1 LARKF
6 CIQIKAR
13 QAAALHLAGRQCAAE
28 FRQTSAVVLVGEQ
41 VDRPPGLR
49 ADFARCRLVSREHGV
64 PGQRLQYSGEGILTA
79 YLPPPDNGLAII
91 HVDNEII
98 VVDKPAGLLSVPGR
112 GEGMDDC
119 LASRVQARFPDALI
133 AHRLDMSTSGL
144 LVLARGA
151 EMHSRLSR
159 FFRERQ
165 IDKRYVAVVYGLM
178 ADDAGEVELPLICD
192 WPNRP
197 RQKVDFEIGKP
208 SLTRFR
214 VVSRDPATNTTRVEL
229 EPVTGRSHQL
239 RVHMA
244 SLGHPILGDDLYGGE
259 ATALADRLLLH
270 AMDLGLFHPLTAAAI
285 QFHSDAPF

>member
-1 LARKF
+1 M
-6 CIQIKAR
+6 
-13 QAAALHLAGRQCAAE
+13 
-28 FRQTSAVVLVGEQ
+28 T
-41 VDRPPGLR
+41 
-49 ADFARCRLVSREHGV
+49 
-64 PGQRLQYSGEGILTA
+64 T
-79 YLPPPDNGLAII
+79 YLPPPDTGLAVIY
-91 HVDNEII
+91 VDDEII

-151 EMHSRLSR
+151 EMHRQLSR

-165 IDKRYVAVVYGLM
+165 IEKRYVAVVDGLM
-178 ADDAGEVELPLICD
+178 AEDDGEVSLPLICD

-208 SLTRFR
+208 SQTRFR
-214 VVSRDPATNTTRVEL
+214 VVYRDPASDTTRVEL
-229 EPVTGRSHQL
+229 EPITGRSHQL

-259 ATALADRLLLH
+259 ATGKAERLLLH
-270 AMDLGLFHPLTAAAI
+270 AMDLGLFHPLTGAAV

>member
-1 LARKF
+1 M
-6 CIQIKAR
+6 
-13 QAAALHLAGRQCAAE
+13 
-28 FRQTSAVVLVGEQ
+28 
-41 VDRPPGLR
+41 
-49 ADFARCRLVSREHGV
+49 
-64 PGQRLQYSGEGILTA
+64 QYSGAGILTA
-79 YLPPPDNGLAII
+79 YFPPPDNGLTVI

-151 EMHSRLSR
+151 EMHRQLSR

-214 VVSRDPATNTTRVEL
+214 VVSRDPDANTTRVQL

>member
-1 LARKF
+1 
-6 CIQIKAR
+6 
-13 QAAALHLAGRQCAAE
+13 
-28 FRQTSAVVLVGEQ
+28 
-41 VDRPPGLR
+41 
-49 ADFARCRLVSREHGV
+49 
-64 PGQRLQYSGEGILTA
+64 LQYPGETILTA
-79 YLPPPDNGLAII
+79 YLPPPDNGLAVI
-91 HVDNEII
+91 HVDTDIV

-119 LASRVQARFPDALI
+119 LASRVQARFSDTLI

-165 IDKRYVAVVYGLM
+165 IDKRYLAVVAGLM
-178 ADDAGEVELPLICD
+178 AEDKGEVALPLICD

-197 RQKVDFEIGKP
+197 RQKVDFDIGKP

-214 VVSRDPATNTTRVEL
+214 VVSRDPAANTTRVEL
-229 EPVTGRSHQL
+229 EPITGRSHQL

-259 ATALADRLLLH
+259 ATALAERLLLH
-270 AMDLGLFHPLTAAAI
+270 AMDLGLFHPSTRAAL
-285 QFHSDAPF
+285 QFHSDTPF

>member
-1 LARKF
+1 M
-6 CIQIKAR
+6 QIKASP
-13 QAAALHLAGRQCAAE
+13 AAAGYRPDHPCPFGLDQAGPLVLVGQPADRTSRLRPKLAGR
-28 FRQTSAVVLVGEQ
+28 
-41 VDRPPGLR
+41 
-49 ADFARCRLVSREHGV
+49 RLVSRQHRV
-64 PGQRLQYSGEGILTA
+64 HRQRLHHSGKAILTA
-79 YLPPPDNGLAII
+79 YLPPPNLGLTLI
-91 HVDNEII
+91 HVDTDII
-98 VVDKPAGLLSVPGR
+98 VVDKPSGLLSVPGR

-151 EMHSRLSR
+151 EMHRRLSR

-165 IDKRYVAVVYGLM
+165 IDKRYLAVVAGLM
-178 ADDAGEVELPLICD
+178 ADDRGEVELPLICD

-214 VVSRDPATNTTRVEL
+214 VISRDPVANTTRVEL

-239 RVHMA
+239 RVHLA

-270 AMDLGLFHPLTAAAI
+270 AMDLGLFHPATEAPV

>member
-1 LARKF
+1 
-6 CIQIKAR
+6 
-13 QAAALHLAGRQCAAE
+13 
-28 FRQTSAVVLVGEQ
+28 
-41 VDRPPGLR
+41 
-49 ADFARCRLVSREHGV
+49 
-64 PGQRLQYSGEGILTA
+64 
-79 YLPPPDNGLAII
+79 LPPPDHGLTVI
-91 HVDNEII
+91 HVDAEII

-112 GEGMDDC
+112 GAGMDDC

-151 EMHSRLSR
+151 DMHRQLSR

-165 IDKRYVAVVYGLM
+165 IDKRYLAIVDGLI
-178 ADDAGEVELPLICD
+178 ADDSGEVALPLICD

-208 SLTRFR
+208 SQTRYR
-214 VVSRDPATNTTRVEL
+214 VLSRDPLAHTTRVEL
-229 EPVTGRSHQL
+229 EPITGRSHQL

-259 ATALADRLLLH
+259 ATGRADRLLLH
-270 AMDLGLFHPLTAAAI
+270 AMDLGLFHPLTAEAM